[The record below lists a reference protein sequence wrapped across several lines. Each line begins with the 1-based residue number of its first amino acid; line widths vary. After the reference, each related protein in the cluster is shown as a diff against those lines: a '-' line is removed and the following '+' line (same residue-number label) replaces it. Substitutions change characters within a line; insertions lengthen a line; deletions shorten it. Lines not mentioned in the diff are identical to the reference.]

1 MTLHLCTANY
11 PANAVVHNPFVSY
24 TSLFYYIMLKLELFP
39 MSLFFYS
46 FFFIFNQWELNNHHA
61 TWVNILQHSKLYFNK
76 TDSTALSGGETRA
89 PASLKVAFSLSKQ
102 RVSIEPAKSESQK
115 ACDLTMYCQTPM
127 YHIFSFTHL
136 SSKQEYREAG
146 QVTSWL
152 GSKVRLYGAQKQS
165 LCATNTS
172 AIKSAALLDLLLI
185 ALRSDCHKVM

>member
-1 MTLHLCTANY
+1 
-11 PANAVVHNPFVSY
+11 
-24 TSLFYYIMLKLELFP
+24 
-39 MSLFFYS
+39 MSLFKKK
-46 FFFIFNQWELNNHHA
+46 IFNQWELNNHHA

-76 TDSTALSGGETRA
+76 TDSTAQSGGETRV
-89 PASLKVAFSLSKQ
+89 PANLKVAFSLSKQ
-102 RVSIEPAKSESQK
+102 RVSIEPAKSHQSKSQK

-136 SSKQEYREAG
+136 SSKHGYREAG

-152 GSKVRLYGAQKQS
+152 RSKVRLYGAQKQS
-165 LCATNTS
+165 LSTTNTS

>member
-1 MTLHLCTANY
+1 M
-11 PANAVVHNPFVSY
+11 
-24 TSLFYYIMLKLELFP
+24 
-39 MSLFFYS
+39 
-46 FFFIFNQWELNNHHA
+46 
-61 TWVNILQHSKLYFNK
+61 
-76 TDSTALSGGETRA
+76 

-102 RVSIEPAKSESQK
+102 RVSIEPAKSHQSESQK

-127 YHIFSFTHL
+127 YHIFSFTRL
-136 SSKQEYREAG
+136 SSKHEYRVAG

-152 GSKVRLYGAQKQS
+152 RSKVRLYGAQKQS